1 MATAL
6 IVISNAEQRKWS
18 VALDFAVVVV
28 TVSYRRQ
35 WHILIQAMEVVCKR
49 ARGLVNKNQNPSG
62 NL

>member
-35 WHILIQAMEVVCKR
+35 WHILIQATEVVCKR
-49 ARGLVNKNQNPSG
+49 ARGLVNNNQNPSG